1 MCCITIDLHSDCFT
15 VARRKDGDSSS
26 SKIEKKYLIEE
37 DHMALFKETLTKND
51 YVGVEASTN
60 SFWFYDEICDLV
72 KKVVIFDT
80 NKINFKGNKTDRND
94 AKTF

>member
-1 MCCITIDLHSDCFT
+1 M
-15 VARRKDGDSSS
+15 
-26 SKIEKKYLIEE
+26 E
-37 DHMALFKETLTKND
+37 D
-51 YVGVEASTN
+51 YVGIEASTN